1 MTSIIIIIQDRVVT
15 SMSKQKEAIIRVLRE
30 TSSHPCAEWI
40 HEEARRD
47 LPGIGLATVYRNLR
61 LLKKEGEVVEIHT
74 SENGGRYDYN
84 TGTHYH
90 FCCDRCGVILDL
102 DEPVDPAIEERVAR
116 KTGLQGDTPSS
127 RARRSMP
134 GLSGS

>member
-1 MTSIIIIIQDRVVT
+1 
-15 SMSKQKEAIIRVLRE
+15 MSKQKEAIIRVLRE

-102 DEPVDPAIEERVAR
+102 DEPVDPAIEERVAS
-116 KTGLQGDTPSS
+116 KTGLRVTRHHLELGGVCLGCQGVKISAD
-127 RARRSMP
+127 RD
-134 GLSGS
+134 GQH